1 MAFRI
6 VLEIS
11 TRSVKFIEP
20 MIWSVDLTAA
30 NVGRFGC
37 ERVTA
42 AERETS
48 WRFNDGK
55 GAPQFTQ
62 IFAGG
67 DALSEFFVD
76 REKIGG
82 EEDRNRICYFELPVG
97 GDDASAKRR

>member
-11 TRSVKFIEP
+11 TRSDKFIEP
-20 MIWSVDLTAA
+20 TIWSVELTAA

-37 ERVTA
+37 ERVTT

-67 DALSEFFVD
+67 DGLSEFFVG
-76 REKIGG
+76 RM
-82 EEDRNRICYFELPVG
+82 LPPPRHATRHSSNVIASP
-97 GDDASAKRR
+97 DDCHFRPTNS